1 MSLSDTLSVNQI
13 QYITKLELGAE
24 KAANDLR
31 AAGAAVA
38 MWQPIVE
45 LETDYPHGITI
56 SVKVNGTVVKQNI
69 AASVLAA
76 YMPGMEHLAQELSVD
91 LSEIIHRQL
100 AAQLL
105 PELVKSANSLAVL
118 NRGSSM

>member
-105 PELVKSANSLAVL
+105 PVLVKSANSLAVL